1 VNRPLH
7 AGFALAAAVSLLVVG
22 CSSDDPDVSGDE
34 DIEAPS
40 GSTDSGEPLMSGD
53 DRDCTHV
60 KYENTCDQN
69 EEQLPVDENGW
80 TGNQEVDGRRVQEEM
95 ERRGI
100 KP

>member
-7 AGFALAAAVSLLVVG
+7 AALGLAAAVSLLVVG
-22 CSSDDPDVSGDE
+22 CSSADPDFSGDE

-40 GSTDSGEPLMSGD
+40 GSPDSGESLMSGD
-53 DRDCTHV
+53 DPNCTHV

-69 EEQLPVDENGW
+69 EGRLPVDENGW